1 LTIYRAGLR
10 VSEVLNLK
18 VSEIKNQ
25 NGEYFLHIK
34 QSKGNKD
41 RLVPVNI
48 SLVKY
53 LRGYWGIYRP
63 AVYLFE
69 GRSGYKY
76 SSSSIRQIL
85 KRANSKVYP
94 HLLRH
99 QRATEL
105 VNEGN
110 NILKVMSFLGHNS
123 SKATEIY
130 KRSVKPIH
138 RFCVDG
144 M

>member
-1 LTIYRAGLR
+1 MTIYRAGLR

-130 KRSVKPIH
+130 YNNKVNSKCPIIY
-138 RFCVDG
+138 
-144 M
+144 